1 MMAPKVKKKRIIRVK
16 HPQLRRFRTAMR
28 ELLKAA
34 HNSEWWK
41 LRNLSNSINKSD
53 YNLWMEETKRIERQI
68 EELDRALFRTPIGCR
83 LCGRQDLDLVFNPC
97 NSHWYCEDCYTFNQ
111 EGFKKDPHPYEPD
124 WRKLYP

>member
-1 MMAPKVKKKRIIRVK
+1 MTPKTKKKRIIRVK
-16 HPQLRRFRTAMR
+16 HPQLIRFRTAMR

-34 HNSEWWK
+34 KDSERIR
-41 LRNLSNSINKSD
+41 LRDMSNSVDIDNFELK
-53 YNLWMEETKRIERQI
+53 NQEENRIERII
-68 EELDRALFRTPIGCR
+68 EKLDRAEFRSPIGCR

-97 NSHWYCEDCYTFNQ
+97 NSRWYCEDCYTFNQ